1 MNVIEISGLRRSYG
15 RTDAVHDLTL
25 SVPEGSI
32 FALLGPNGA
41 GKSTTLKVLL
51 NLLSPTVGSV
61 RVLGV
66 DSRRLAAGERRQI
79 GYVSE
84 GQLLPDWMTVRQFLD
99 YCRPFYPGWDA
110 SLEQKLT
117 ADFELPPDRKLKHL
131 SRGMRV
137 KAMFISVLSFRPR
150 LLVLDEPFSGLDPV
164 VRDEVAQGLVE
175 TARLGEWS
183 VLMASHDIEEV
194 ERLADHIAIIDQGR
208 LRISESV
215 ESLLSRFRRIEV
227 TLGEGDMHPENAPRD
242 DWLQLERSGQRV
254 RFVDSRFSEEE
265 SNLRC
270 GRCFPGATVSAQTM
284 PLRDIYLSLARSG
297 KAARTVSA

>member
-1 MNVIEISGLRRSYG
+1 MNVIEITGLQRRYG
-15 RTDAVHDLTL
+15 RTDAVHDLTM

-51 NLLSPTVGSV
+51 NLLSPTAGSV

-84 GQLLPDWMTVRQFLD
+84 GQQLPDWMTVRQFLD
-99 YCRPFYPGWDA
+99 YCRPFYPAWDSA
-110 SLEQKLT
+110 LEKKLM
-117 ADFELPPDRKLKHL
+117 ADFELPSDRKLKHL

-137 KAMFISVLSFRPR
+137 KAMLISVLSFRPR

-215 ESLLSRFRRIEV
+215 ESLLSRFRRVEV
-227 TLGEGDMHPENAPRD
+227 TLGDGDMHPDARGYGVIGEAVAEFLRRHREASIFDIGYAVGTAGPQTAAIVTDLGR
-242 DWLQLERSGQRV
+242 
-254 RFVDSRFSEEE
+254 E
-265 SNLRC
+265 S
-270 GRCFPGATVSAQTM
+270 
-284 PLRDIYLSLARSG
+284 
-297 KAARTVSA
+297 

>member
-1 MNVIEISGLRRSYG
+1 MNVIEITGLQRRYG

-25 SVPEGSI
+25 SVPEGGV

-51 NLLSPTVGSV
+51 NLLSPTAGSV

-66 DSRRLAAGERRQI
+66 DSRRLGVGERRQI

-84 GQLLPDWMTVRQFLD
+84 GQQLPDWMTVRQFLD
-99 YCRPFYPGWDA
+99 YCRPFYPAWDSA
-110 SLEQKLT
+110 LEKKLM
-117 ADFELPPDRKLKHL
+117 ADFELPSDRKLKHL

-137 KAMFISVLSFRPR
+137 KAMLISVLSFRPR

-164 VRDEVAQGLVE
+164 VRDEVAQGLIE

-183 VLMASHDIEEV
+183 VLLASHDIEEV

-208 LRISESV
+208 LKLSESV
-215 ESLLSRFRRIEV
+215 ESLLGRFRRVEV
-227 TLGEGDMHPENAPRD
+227 NLGDGDMHPEAAPVE

-254 RFVDSRFSEEE
+254 RFVDARFSEAE
-265 SNLRC
+265 SNFRC
-270 GRCFPGATVSAQTM
+270 GRCFPGAVVSVQTM
-284 PLRDIYLSLARSG
+284 PLRDIYLALACSG
-297 KAARTVSA
+297 KTARTASA

>member
-1 MNVIEISGLRRSYG
+1 MNIIETHNLTRRFWK
-15 RTDAVHDLTL
+15 TEAVHGLDLA
-25 SVPEGSI
+25 VPEGGI

-51 NLLSPTVGSV
+51 NLLAPTAGAA

-66 DSRRLAAGERRQI
+66 DSRRLSPVERRQI

-84 GQLLPDWMTVRQFLD
+84 GQRLPDWMTVRAFLD
-99 YCRPFYPGWDA
+99 YCRGFYPAWDDA
-110 SLEQKLT
+110 LEKKLAT
-117 ADFELPPDRKLKHL
+117 DFELPPDRKLKHL

-137 KAMFISVLSFRPR
+137 KAMLIAALSFRPR

-164 VRDEVAQGLVE
+164 VRDEVSQGLLG

-208 LRISESV
+208 LQLSESV
-215 ESLLSRFRRIEV
+215 ESLLARFRRVEV
-227 TLGEGDMHPENAPRD
+227 TLRDGDMRPEAAPMD

-254 RFVDSRFSEEE
+254 RFVDARFSEEE
-265 SNLRC
+265 SGRRC
-270 GRCFPGATVSAQTM
+270 AACFPGAVVSAQTM

-297 KAARTVSA
+297 KAARTQSD

>member
-1 MNVIEISGLRRSYG
+1 MNVIEITGLQRRYG
-15 RTDAVHDLTL
+15 RTDAVHDLTM

-51 NLLSPTVGSV
+51 NLLSPTAGSV

-84 GQLLPDWMTVRQFLD
+84 GQQLPDWMTVRQFLD
-99 YCRPFYPGWDA
+99 YCRPFYPAWDSA
-110 SLEQKLT
+110 LEKKLM
-117 ADFELPPDRKLKHL
+117 ADFELPSDRKLKHL

-137 KAMFISVLSFRPR
+137 KAMLISVLSFRPR

-215 ESLLSRFRRIEV
+215 ESLLSRFRRVEV
-227 TLGEGDMHPENAPRD
+227 TLGEGDMHPENAPVE

-270 GRCFPGATVSAQTM
+270 RRCFPGATVSAQTM
-284 PLRDIYLSLARSG
+284 PLRDIYLSLARLG